1 MISGAFKDFTMVMLF
16 IFIITYYVYLAYTMV
31 NYVNEVNNVAQCKT
45 ILETDGNIIQMYGSV
60 QLALFGLVGLM
71 IVYTFL
77 MSFFA

>member
-1 MISGAFKDFTMVMLF
+1 MVMLF